1 MSEWD
6 RLSKLIDD
14 DPDEAA
20 RQAAANLDKN
30 PDDALSL
37 FVIAEVYS
45 RAERFGFAV
54 NVYHRITQLRPERAE
69 PWNNLGMCYQ
79 GMGDSLKARK
89 AFFEAYNRNKQSS
102 MFPANIGMTYFSER
116 DFKESQKWCEKALSL
131 DPESKAAKNTLGM
144 CYLSTG
150 KWDKAWELYS
160 ASVGGKFRK
169 WVQYKEEPMWDGS
182 PGKHVVFYGEQGLG
196 DEIMYASCVED
207 AKRVCASVTIECD
220 HRLTNLFK
228 RSFPGVTIH
237 GTRRKTDIEW
247 PAHQQ
252 IDASLP
258 VGQMPQFFRKSPKD
272 CPGTPYLVAD
282 PERRVQWRALFDSL
296 GPKPKIGICW
306 SGGSKHNKP
315 KERAIGLEAMKPLIE
330 SIDAEWISLQ
340 YKDPTEEIEKS
351 GLPIRHYKRA
361 CETDDYDDTAAMVAE
376 LDMVIGVHT
385 TAHHL
390 AGALGV
396 PGVILV
402 PSRTIW
408 IYCLPDGS
416 MPWYGSATL
425 FKQREAEPWKETIKR
440 LINDPC
446 LHRLR
451 PPRGGGVSHLQR
463 VGYQDGN
470 KAGSTDTARVELAA

>member
-6 RLSKLIDD
+6 RLSKLIDE
-14 DPDEAA
+14 DPDEAV
-20 RQAAANLDKN
+20 RQAALNLDKN

-37 FVIAEVYS
+37 FVIAETYS
-45 RAERFGFAV
+45 RAERFGMAA
-54 NVYHRITQLRPERAE
+54 NIYQRITQLRPERAE

-102 MFPANIGMTYFSER
+102 MFPANLGMTYFSER
-116 DFKESQKWCEKALSL
+116 DFKEAQKWCEKALSL
-131 DPESKAAKNTLGM
+131 DPESKAAQNTLGM
-144 CYLSTG
+144 CYLSLG

-169 WVQYKEEPMWDGS
+169 QIQFNEEPMWDGA

-196 DEIMYASCVED
+196 DEIMYASCLPD
-207 AKRVCASVTIECD
+207 ALKVCASVTVECD
-220 HRLTNLFK
+220 KRLTGLFK
-228 RSFPGVTIH
+228 RSFPGVTVH
-237 GTRRKTDIEW
+237 GTRRQDAVEW
-247 PAHQQ
+247 PAKQQ

-258 VGQMPQFFRKSPKD
+258 VGQLPQFFRKSPKD
-272 CPGTPYLVAD
+272 CPGEPYLVAD
-282 PERRVQWRALFDSL
+282 PERRVQWRALFDSM

-315 KERAIGLEAMKPLIE
+315 KERAIGLEAMKPLLE
-330 SIDAEWISLQ
+330 AIDAEWISLQ
-340 YKDPTEEIEKS
+340 YKDPTEEIKAS

-396 PGVILV
+396 PGLILV
-402 PSRTIW
+402 PARTIW

-425 FKQREAEPWKETIKR
+425 FKQREAEPWKKTIER
-440 LINDPC
+440 LVNDSA

-451 PPRGGGVSHLQR
+451 SSRSSGVPHLQSVDHR
-463 VGYQDGN
+463 QGD
-470 KAGSTDTARVELAA
+470 KAGSTDPARAAIAA